1 VRAITSIIF
10 SGMTSAGLP
19 GMSVGIWVPGRG
31 TYVRTF
37 GVADAATRRPVSL
50 ADHFRIASISKT
62 FTATVIL
69 QLVDQKRLSLS
80 DHLSRFVQGIRY
92 GSLIT
97 VEELLGMRSGIY
109 DYTSDP
115 AFLKAV
121 TNNPDMR
128 FTTADFLRIVRR
140 HAPLFRPGTQT
151 AYADSNYFLLGLI
164 AEKITHRP
172 LGQLIRS
179 QILTP
184 LGLGQT
190 SYPTTAAIPA
200 PFARGYLRRPDG
212 TLRDMTTSNPPWAAG
227 AGAMISTLG
236 NLKTWAKALA
246 TGTLLRPATQRRRLQ
261 NMGLIAKADGLTIS
275 YGLGIGN
282 INGFLGHNGA
292 IFGYTSAMFYLPK
305 RDATIVVL
313 GWAW

>member
-1 VRAITSIIF
+1 
-10 SGMTSAGLP
+10 
-19 GMSVGIWVPGRG
+19 MSVGIWVPGRG

-37 GVADAATRRPVSL
+37 GVADVATGRPVSL

-151 AYADSNYFLLGLI
+151 AYADSNYVLLGLI
-164 AEKITHRP
+164 AETITHRP

-190 SYPTTAAIPA
+190 SYPATAAIPA
-200 PFARGYLRRPDG
+200 PFARA
-212 TLRDMTTSNPPWAAG
+212 TLESVS
-227 AGAMISTLG
+227 I
-236 NLKTWAKALA
+236 ALA
-246 TGTLLRPATQRRRLQ
+246 CCTSTPWR
-261 NMGLIAKADGLTIS
+261 
-275 YGLGIGN
+275 
-282 INGFLGHNGA
+282 A
-292 IFGYTSAMFYLPK
+292 IRTAASA
-305 RDATIVVL
+305 
-313 GWAW
+313 